1 MLVGGDS
8 VMMELGV
15 GILGF
20 GFMGRTH
27 THGLINLPLYY
38 EPLPFRIK
46 HISVCNP
53 SKKKRELAEATG
65 YYRRVE
71 EDYRSLV
78 EDPEID
84 VVCVSSPNGFHR
96 EQLVAAIAAGKHVYC
111 DKPIVGNLSE
121 ARTVLDAMEG
131 YEGKHQMVLQYRFFP
146 ATMRAKQLVDAGFLG
161 RVAHYRAAYLHSSN
175 IDAKKPL
182 AWKSDKRRGGGGVL
196 FDMGVHVLDLM
207 THLLGGIESLNAAS
221 TTYHKERPAAD
232 TGEMVPV
239 EVDDATLLITRH
251 ECGALGLVEA
261 SKVATGSCD
270 ELRFEIH
277 GEHGAMRFNLMDP
290 NWLEVYD
297 LRDEAGPIGG
307 LRGFKKIECVQQYPK
322 PASGFPHPK
331 FGIGWMRPHMHCIFN
346 LLDCIA
352 HDRMPSPSLYDGIRA
367 QQVLEA
373 GYRSAETG
381 AWVDVGEPIVP
392 V

>member
-1 MLVGGDS
+1 
-8 VMMELGV
+8 MELGV

-27 THGLINLPLYY
+27 TYGLINIPLYY
-38 EPLPFRIK
+38 EPLPFKIK

-53 SKKKRELAEATG
+53 SEKKRTVAEGTG
-65 YYRRVE
+65 YYRRVV
-71 EDYRSLV
+71 EDYRALI

-84 VVCVSSPNGFHR
+84 VICVSSPNCFHR
-96 EQLVAAIAAGKHVYC
+96 EQLVAAMRAGKHIYC
-111 DKPIVGNLSE
+111 DKPIVGNFSE
-121 ARTVLDAMEG
+121 VRDVLAAMG
-131 YEGKHQMVLQYRFFP
+131 SYDGKHQMALQYRFFP
-146 ATMRAKQLVDAGFLG
+146 ATMRAKQLVEEGFLG

-175 IDAKKPL
+175 IDPMKSL
-182 AWKSDKRRGGGGVL
+182 QWKSDKSTGGGGVL

-221 TTYHKERPAAD
+221 TTYHKERPSAG

-239 EVDDATLLITRH
+239 EVDDATVLIVRH
-251 ECGALGLVEA
+251 EDGALGLVEA

-297 LRDEAGPIGG
+297 LRDDAGPIGG
-307 LRGFKKIECVQQYPK
+307 HRGFKKIECVQQYPK
-322 PASGFPHPK
+322 PVSGFPHPK
-331 FGIGWMRPHMHCIFN
+331 FGIGWMRAHMHCIFN
-346 LLDCIA
+346 LLECVA
-352 HDRMPSPSLYDGIRA
+352 LDRTPSPSLHDGVRA
-367 QQVLEA
+367 QQVQSV
-373 GYRSAETG
+373 RSC
-381 AWVDVGEPIVP
+381 
-392 V
+392 